1 MCDRTDTK
9 YNRFSCRYE
18 GVLRIS
24 AGALVFVLLLA
35 APPQTDAASTD
46 GGSTF
51 GRSSAVASADGW
63 RIGLLNWLRVWAEL
77 IGCGS
82 PYGDLPADWLDDF
95 NRCYAE
101 RGIPQNLTEA
111 VRHEMLSTLDG
122 LQAHL
127 LGNPGEVDQQLV
139 ERSLGTIEQARAAL
153 SAPVPVPV
161 PAPSL
166 DINTSFQLR
175 NGRQS

>member
-9 YNRFSCRYE
+9 YNRFSPQYE
-18 GVLRIS
+18 GTLRSSGPIV
-24 AGALVFVLLLA
+24 ALLVAFVLVVFGSGRTVDARTL
-35 APPQTDAASTD
+35 PIGQSVSAAS
-46 GGSTF
+46 
-51 GRSSAVASADGW
+51 DGW
-63 RIGLLNWLRVWAEL
+63 TSGLYYWLGLWARFMQ
-77 IGCGS
+77 CGS
-82 PYGDLPADWLDDF
+82 PYGDQPAAWLDDF